1 MPRRLFK
8 RYMPDPESI
17 RSQKSLR
24 FRQVDARSQPL
35 ASQSPLGIARHGR
48 RAVRRLHPD
57 ADADAADGRSGGVDS
72 SNLPISV
79 GLVWLTN
86 PITMPPVFYCTYKLG
101 AWLMQVPPRTLPD
114 HLTWEWISQ
123 ELSSLWQPFLLGS
136 VVCGIIAAILGY
148 ALTMLYW
155 RWWVQRSWSR
165 RCRQRRERVAAK

>member
-1 MPRRLFK
+1 
-8 RYMPDPESI
+8 
-17 RSQKSLR
+17 
-24 FRQVDARSQPL
+24 
-35 ASQSPLGIARHGR
+35 
-48 RAVRRLHPD
+48 
-57 ADADAADGRSGGVDS
+57 
-72 SNLPISV
+72 
-79 GLVWLTN
+79 
-86 PITMPPVFYCTYKLG
+86 MPPVFYCTYKLG